1 MAAER
6 STVELERKMTGD
18 TCGSR
23 ILPRT
28 RKPGTGLFAIV
39 AGIAFLSGACS
50 SGSSTP
56 HVASLGDSGSP
67 ASNGSGTSA
76 APGSTGNATQLV
88 DKWAACMRR
97 HGDTGQADPTI
108 DNNGVIQITVP
119 PQGPGGENYSL
130 EAHNSTGPCG
140 SYLQA
145 ASKALLG
152 GRPSPPPTS
161 LVLLLKYA
169 RCMRAHGVPKYPDP
183 NGSGETYIGNLDP
196 NGPLFQNA
204 NKLCSKETG
213 TPSGSQPEPPGSI
226 MVGPGAGPSGGVRPS
241 AVPSGA
247 VHAASSGSGAN
258 G

>member
-1 MAAER
+1 M
-6 STVELERKMTGD
+6 MTDDAGG
-18 TCGSR
+18 CR
-23 ILPRT
+23 RLPRSWT
-28 RKPGTGLFAIV
+28 PRTGLFAIV
-39 AGIAFLSGACS
+39 AGIALLSGACS

-56 HVASLGDSGSP
+56 QVASLGTSGSGNP

-76 APGSTGNATQLV
+76 APGSTGNATRLV
-88 DKWAACMRR
+88 DEWAACMRS

-145 ASKALLG
+145 ASTALLG
-152 GRPSPPPTS
+152 GRPSPPPPS
-161 LVLLLKYA
+161 LAQLLKYA

-183 NGSGETYIGNLDP
+183 GGSGETYIGNLDP
-196 NGPLFQNA
+196 NGPVFQNA

-226 MVGPGAGPSGGVRPS
+226 MVGPGATPGGGVRPS
-241 AVPSGA
+241 EVPSGA
-247 VHAASSGSGAN
+247 VHVASGGSGAN